1 MPFISEVVSIRDNHG
16 SDAACAYVVT
26 GNAAVAESQVG
37 RS

>member
-1 MPFISEVVSIRDNHG
+1 MPFISVVVSICDNHG

-26 GNAAVAESQVG
+26 GNSAVGESRVG